1 MEDKRFTLEDIRN
14 YFANRKPDFECV
26 EFASYY
32 YERITG
38 QRKLEVNMSSTYTQ
52 LIKEAG
58 RCNRFSSDVIYD
70 IQTMEDAWK
79 SFDPEAEMPLFIC
92 GFRKDGVD
100 GRSFVESR
108 CNGST
113 RYSLYDGI
121 GKYFAMYFVE
131 VVPRDYEGSYNIV
144 CKGYTC

>member
-1 MEDKRFTLEDIRN
+1 MEDRHVTLGDIRN
-14 YFANRKPDFECV
+14 YFANRKPDFKCV

-38 QRKLEVNMSSTYTQ
+38 ERKLEVNMSSTYTQ

-70 IQTMEDAWK
+70 IQAMEEAWK
-79 SFDPEAEMPLFIC
+79 SFDPEAEMPFFVC

-100 GRSFVESR
+100 GKSFVESR
-108 CNGST
+108 CNNA
-113 RYSLYDGI
+113 RNLYSAINGN
-121 GKYFAMYFVE
+121 YFSMYFVE
-131 VVPRDYEGSYNIV
+131 VIPGTYDGNYQVICR
-144 CKGYTC
+144 GYTC